1 MHSLDT
7 NICIALLK
15 GDSEAV
21 ERLRLCNPGELA
33 VCSVVRAE
41 LYFGARKSDRLDRN
55 LALLARFLEP
65 FRSLPFDDASSQ
77 EYGLLRATLERA
89 GQPIGG
95 NDLLIASIA
104 IAHDCTLVTRNYR
117 EFARVPGLRVEVWG
131 RSLSL

>member
-1 MHSLDT
+1 VRSLDT

-15 GDSEAV
+15 GDQRAA
-21 ERLRLCNPGELA
+21 ERLRLCSPAELG

-41 LYFGARKSDRLDRN
+41 LYFGARKSDRVDRN
-55 LALLARFLEP
+55 LVVLARFLEP
-65 FRSLPFDDASSQ
+65 FRSLPFDDAGSQ

-104 IAHDCTLVTRNYR
+104 IAHGCTLVTRNYL
-117 EFARVPGLRVEVWG
+117 EFARVPGLRVEVWA
-131 RSLSL
+131 